1 MTNKKPNIFSIHIT
15 DWFKALDPEQA
26 KYVDTNQK
34 RLLMEMLIRLK
45 THHDKFVKE
54 TGDAPSFYEL
64 TLLPKEG
71 HIRTISRQV
80 ERREFGIASYVRIE
94 NLVKDIVGI
103 PHSSNLIHSTV
114 FLEQQSSNGSATTP
128 HCHSIL
134 VVHPSLNAKLRT
146 ALEFNIRTA
155 QERQRQGKPVRNPFT
170 LKSKHLVEQSFLAE
184 LNLDLITDWDA
195 LWEWSKYQTKCCQEW
210 RANADAGA
218 NQRARQGYYTG
229 AKARMSVSAGQG
241 EHFFSFKTPMTPDRI
256 NDFTNIFDKNNKE
269 QRDDASQRV
278 ESNIA

>member
-1 MTNKKPNIFSIHIT
+1 MTNKKPNIFTIHIT
-15 DWFKALDPEQA
+15 EWFKALDPEQA
-26 KYVDTNQK
+26 RYVDTNQK
-34 RLLMEMLIRLK
+34 RVLMEMLIRLK
-45 THHDKFVKE
+45 THHDRIEKE
-54 TGDAPSFYEL
+54 TGNAPSFYEL

-71 HIRTISRQV
+71 HLREIRNQV
-80 ERREFGIASYVRIE
+80 QRREFGIASYVRIE
-94 NLVKDIVGI
+94 NLLKDIVGI

-114 FLEQQSSNGSATTP
+114 FLEQQSRNGSVTTP

-134 VVHPSLNAKLRT
+134 VVHPILNAKLRI

-195 LWEWSKYQTKCCQEW
+195 LWEWSKYQTKCCQQW

-241 EHFFSFKTPMTPDRI
+241 EHYFSFQTLMTPDRI
-256 NDFTNIFDKNNKE
+256 GDFTHIFDKKNKE
-269 QRDDASQRV
+269 KNNDAAQRMAG
-278 ESNIA
+278 NGA

>member
-45 THHDKFVKE
+45 THHDRIVKE
-54 TGDAPSFYEL
+54 TDDAPSFYEL

-71 HIRTISRQV
+71 HLRNIRSQV
-80 ERREFGIASYVRIE
+80 QRREFGIASYVRIE
-94 NLVKDIVGI
+94 NLLKDIVDI
-103 PHSSNLIHSTV
+103 SHSSNLIHSTV

-134 VVHPSLNAKLRT
+134 VVHPTLNTKLRT

-155 QERQRQGKPVRNPFT
+155 QERQRLGKPVRNPFT

-241 EHFFSFKTPMTPDRI
+241 EHYFSFQTPMTPDRI
-256 NDFTNIFDKNNKE
+256 QGFTHIFDKNNKE
-269 QRDDASQRV
+269 QRDDATQRV
-278 ESNIA
+278 ESNSA

>member
-45 THHDKFVKE
+45 THHDRIVKE
-54 TGDAPSFYEL
+54 TDDAPSFYEL

-71 HIRTISRQV
+71 HLRNIRSQV
-80 ERREFGIASYVRIE
+80 QRREFGIASYVRIE
-94 NLVKDIVGI
+94 NLLKDIVGI
-103 PHSSNLIHSTV
+103 PHSSNLVHSTV

-134 VVHPSLNAKLRT
+134 VVHPTLNAKLRT
-146 ALEFNIRTA
+146 ALEFNIQTA
-155 QERQRQGKPVRNPFT
+155 QERQRQGKLVRNPFT
-170 LKSKHLVEQSFLAE
+170 IKSKHLVEQSFLAE

-218 NQRARQGYYTG
+218 NQRARQGFYTG
-229 AKARMSVSAGQG
+229 AKARMSVNAWQG
-241 EHFFSFKTPMTPDRI
+241 EHYFSFQTPMTPDRI
-256 NDFTNIFDKNNKE
+256 QGFTHIFDKNNKE
-269 QRDDASQRV
+269 QRDDATQRV
-278 ESNIA
+278 ESNSA

>member
-45 THHDKFVKE
+45 THQDRIVKG
-54 TGDAPSFYEL
+54 TGNAPSFYEL

-71 HIRTISRQV
+71 HLRNIRSQV
-80 ERREFGIASYVRIE
+80 QRREFGIASYVRIE
-94 NLVKDIVGI
+94 NLLKDIVGI
-103 PHSSNLIHSTV
+103 PHNSNLIHSTV

-134 VVHPSLNAKLRT
+134 VVHPTLNAKLRT
-146 ALEFNIRTA
+146 ALEFNIRSA
-155 QERQRQGKPVRNPFT
+155 RERPRLGKPVRNPFT

-195 LWEWSKYQTKCCQEW
+195 LWEWSKYQTKCSQEW

-218 NQRARQGYYTG
+218 NQRARQGFYTG

-241 EHFFSFKTPMTPDRI
+241 EHYFSFQTPMTPDRI
-256 NDFTNIFDKNNKE
+256 GDFTHIFDKKNKE
-269 QRDDASQRV
+269 KNNDAAQRMAG
-278 ESNIA
+278 NGA